1 MWDPNARLL
10 EQLLLEVI
18 HLEGGAAHVEQDDLG
33 VALHQPTAAVDAVS
47 KCEFKKKP
55 RLDNQYMD
63 IFP

>member
-47 KCEFKKKP
+47 KCEFKKK
-55 RLDNQYMD
+55 NSS
-63 IFP
+63 